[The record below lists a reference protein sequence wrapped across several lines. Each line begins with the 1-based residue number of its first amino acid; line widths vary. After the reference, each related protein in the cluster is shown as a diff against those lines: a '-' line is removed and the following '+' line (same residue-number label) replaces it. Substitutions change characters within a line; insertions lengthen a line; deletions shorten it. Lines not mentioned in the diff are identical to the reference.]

1 MRSTPP
7 EPLPTPAAP
16 LPRATAPKRP
26 HATYERGLWWLT
38 VAAGLVLMISSTA
51 ATVDWFLLDAMAPRA
66 AFRAVRTATNV
77 LGLVVVVFQ
86 MAGLWCLR
94 GQNRVRSLVFTTMAT
109 LVLLRAAGP
118 LLDVAGWAGSVGA
131 IIVMQALGLLARACL
146 VAVLLR
152 LAAGRL
158 PGVLHALHAIS
169 RWLRPSPSCC
179 SPSAASRSGPAPDPE
194 RGPST
199 ASTCTPRWRR
209 TSARDSSLVEDD
221 TFF

>member
-1 MRSTPP
+1 MTPP

-16 LPRATAPKRP
+16 LARANAPKRP
-26 HATYERGLWWLT
+26 HATYERGLWWLMA
-38 VAAGLVLMISSTA
+38 AAGLVLMISSTA

-66 AFRAVRTATNV
+66 AFRAVRTATHG

-86 MAGLWCLR
+86 IAGLWCLR
-94 GQNRVRSLVFTTMAT
+94 GQKRVRSLVFATMAT
-109 LVLLRAAGP
+109 LGLLRAAGP

-131 IIVMQALGLLARACL
+131 ILVMQALGLLARACL

-169 RWLRPSPSCC
+169 
-179 SPSAASRSGPAPDPE
+179 AVAPTFAILLLSIVVRNDAYVGTFPW
-194 RGPST
+194 GT
-199 ASTCTPRWRR
+199 LAFA
-209 TSARDSSLVEDD
+209 TSAMNLILVLVIAAGLRRLPPPPP
-221 TFF
+221 